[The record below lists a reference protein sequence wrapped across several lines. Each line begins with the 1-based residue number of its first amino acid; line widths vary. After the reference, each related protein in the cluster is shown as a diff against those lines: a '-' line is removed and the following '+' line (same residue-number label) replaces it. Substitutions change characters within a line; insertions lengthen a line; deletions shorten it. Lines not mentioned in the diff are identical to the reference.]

1 MLIST
6 EDIKRAKERLSDNM
20 FDLMMNEL
28 GIEDYDEKNKKC
40 CCPFHDEDTPSFI
53 YNPKTYSAHCFGAC
67 GRNYDILDIW
77 ISKGYTYLEAVQKLF
92 EMAEMPYS
100 FGERGVKTERNYRY
114 PHRDDCGRRDLV
126 YAYLKK
132 RGISEKTAQ
141 LLDICQDEK
150 GNCVFNYYDANDVL
164 CMVKYR
170 PSHKIDKS
178 KGEVKNW
185 CQKDSD
191 TMPLLFNMNRINTTQ
206 PLLICSGELDCAAAI
221 ESGWLNA
228 TSIPLGDQNT
238 HWCELLWDWLEQF
251 ESIIICADNDESG
264 IKYCKDIVPRL
275 GTWRTKTVVLPDEV
289 KDLNEAL
296 FRYGKERTLDLIVNA
311 KDTPVPSVEDL
322 SDVKAIDFSEMDGVK
337 TGVVAIDREL
347 IKLPYGTLTILSGMP
362 GAGKSSLV
370 SQIIC
375 NTIDEGKNV
384 WLFSGEL
391 SNPIS
396 KSWLNFLLAGQRNID
411 TVGTDGDTYYK
422 VNDNAINEINET
434 YRGQWYV
441 YKDNC
446 DNDIDSLICSATDS
460 IRKYGIKLV
469 ILDNLMTVS
478 NVDSDN
484 ELKEQTMVIKKLVAL
499 AQKYNVAV
507 ILVAHPRKLA
517 KNADM
522 GLFDVAG
529 SSNLVNL
536 AHRTISLR
544 RITEGEK
551 TGEDSESQLKKS
563 LRKYDVVCSVIKDR
577 MRGRSGIQKGVYFD
591 PASRRFFTTYEE
603 FDRHYAWDK
612 KTYTDKL
619 YSAQLEQEENDNDVF
634 GEINE

>member
-1 MLIST
+1 MSLLIST
-6 EDIKRAKERLSDNM
+6 EDIQKAKERIGDNM
-20 FDLMMNEL
+20 FDLMMEEL
-28 GIEDYDEKNKKC
+28 GITDYDEKNKKC

-53 YNPKTYSAHCFGAC
+53 YSTKTHSAHCFGAC
-67 GRNYDILDIW
+67 GRNYDILDVW

-92 EMAEMPYS
+92 EIAEMPYS

-114 PHRDDCGRRDLV
+114 PKRDDCGNKDKV
-126 YAYLKK
+126 YQYLNK
-132 RGISEKTAQ
+132 RGLSNKTIDY
-141 LLDICQDEK
+141 LDICQDEH
-150 GNCVFNYYDANDVL
+150 GNCVFNYYDTNDVL

-170 PSHKIDKS
+170 PSHKIVKAS
-178 KGEVKNW
+178 GEIKNW
-185 CQKDSD
+185 CQKGAD
-191 TMPLLFNMNRINTTQ
+191 TMPLLFNINRINVTQ

-264 IKYCKDIVPRL
+264 MKYCKDIVPRL
-275 GTWRTKTVVLPDEV
+275 GTWRTKTVVLPENI

-296 FRYGKERTLDLIVNA
+296 FRLGKEKTLDLIVNA
-311 KDTPVPSVEDL
+311 KDTPVPSVEDF
-322 SDVKAIDFSEMDGVK
+322 SNVKAIDFSEMDGVK
-337 TGVVAIDREL
+337 TGINAIDREL
-347 IKLPYGTLTILSGMP
+347 IKLPYGTLTLLSGMP
-362 GAGKSSLV
+362 GAGKSSLI

-375 NTIDEGKNV
+375 NTVDEGKNV

-396 KSWLNFLLAGQRNID
+396 KSWLNFLLAGQRNIE
-411 TVGTDGDTYYK
+411 TFTSDGDSYYK
-422 VNDNAINEINET
+422 VKNDAIDQINEA

-446 DNDIDSLICSATDS
+446 DNDIDSLISSATDS

-478 NVDSDN
+478 NTDSDN
-484 ELKEQTMVIKKLVAL
+484 ELKEQTAVIKKLVAL

-517 KNADM
+517 KNVDM

-544 RITEGEK
+544 RVTESEK
-551 TGEDSESQLKKS
+551 AGEDPESQLKKS
-563 LRKYDVVCSVIKDR
+563 LRNYDVVCSVIKDR
-577 MRGRSGIQKGVYFD
+577 MRGRSGIQKGMYFD
-591 PASRRFFTTYEE
+591 PMSRRFYTTYDE

-612 KTYTDKL
+612 KNYSDTLPCPKL
-619 YSAQLEQEENDNDVF
+619 EEQPDESEVF
-634 GEINE
+634 GD

>member
-6 EDIKRAKERLSDNM
+6 EDIRKAKERLSDNM
-20 FDLMMNEL
+20 FDLMMSEL

-53 YNPKTYSAHCFGAC
+53 YNPKTYSAHCFGSC

-92 EMAEMPYS
+92 DLAEMPYS
-100 FGERGVKTERNYRY
+100 FGEKGVKTERNYRY
-114 PHRDDCGRRDLV
+114 PHRDDCGEKDLV

-132 RGISEKTAQ
+132 RGISEKTAD
-141 LLDICQDEK
+141 LLDICQDDK

-170 PSHKIDKS
+170 PSHKIDKT
-178 KGEVKNW
+178 KGEIKNW

-191 TMPLLFNMNRINTTQ
+191 TMPLLFNMNRVNTTQ

-251 ESIIICADNDESG
+251 ESIIICADNDDSG

-275 GTWRTKTVVLPDEV
+275 GTWRTKTVVLPEEV

-296 FRYGKERTLDLIVNA
+296 YRYGKSRTLDLIVNA

-322 SDVKAIDFSEMDGVK
+322 SDVKAIDFSEMDGIK
-337 TGVVAIDREL
+337 TGVVALDKEL

-411 TVGTDGDTYYK
+411 TIGTDGDTYYK
-422 VNDNAINEINET
+422 VNDSAIDEINRT

-446 DNDIDSLICSATDS
+446 DNDIDSLMRSATDS

-544 RITEGEK
+544 RVTEGEK
-551 TGEDSESQLKKS
+551 TGDDSESQLKKS

-603 FDRHYAWDK
+603 FDRHYSWDK

-619 YSAQLEQEENDNDVF
+619 YSAQLEQEDDDNDVF
-634 GEINE
+634 GEVK